1 MAYDTSGKDTT
12 ASPAPGG
19 DLPSI
24 GRAVDVLLRLLVALS
39 VLLAPVAL
47 EAQTRGAL
55 EEEAERA
62 RRGAGLRI
70 GGWLTS
76 GLAEVDGVDYSTTPH
91 FEGWYQRGLDRHIA
105 IESTLS
111 VWRREQE
118 RQDERATTYI
128 VPLFTS
134 VKFFPGVGPEDQV
147 QPYLLGGGGVALG
160 IDDRENT
167 SGGLLGLGGGGG
179 TSFATGFG
187 LRGGAG
193 LDLWLGRSLGVTLGG
208 RYQWLRFFDGNPGG
222 ERTYQGTVVDLGVT
236 YRFQY

>member
-1 MAYDTSGKDTT
+1 MA
-12 ASPAPGG
+12 P
-19 DLPSI
+19 L
-24 GRAVDVLLRLLVALS
+24 
-39 VLLAPVAL
+39 AL
-47 EAQTRGAL
+47 EAQARGDL
-55 EEEAERA
+55 EEAAERA

-76 GLAEVDGVDYSTTPH
+76 GLPTLDGTDYSTTPH

-111 VWRREQE
+111 VWRREQQ
-118 RQDERATTYI
+118 RDAERATTYI

-147 QPYLLGGGGVALG
+147 QPFLLGGGGLALG

-193 LDLWLGRSLGVTLGG
+193 LDLWLGRSLGITLGG
-208 RYQWLRFFDGNPGG
+208 RYQWLRFLDGSPGG